1 VSLAPEHPG
10 AGSPRPDFAQLVKL
24 ARDGDV
30 AAKGVLVESLQR
42 LVWYTIADFGL
53 SREDRQD
60 VFAGTF
66 CRLFERLATIR
77 EPERLPG
84 WIATTAR
91 NEAHTL
97 LRARGRVVPTDEIG
111 ERQDTEPPTDERMLD
126 RELRA
131 AMVSAF
137 QSLPLQCRELL
148 RLLTAVPRLSYE
160 EISVLLAMPHG
171 SIGPTRQRCLDRLR
185 NMPDLRPFHD
195 GGQP

>member
-1 VSLAPEHPG
+1 VH
-10 AGSPRPDFAQLVKL
+10 Q
-24 ARDGDV
+24 ARHGDV
-30 AAKGVLVESLQR
+30 AAKEALVEHLQR

-97 LRARGRVVPTDEIG
+97 LRARSRVVPTDEIG
-111 ERQDTEPPTDERMLD
+111 ESEDGEAGTDERMLD

-131 AMVSAF
+131 AMGAAF
-137 QSLPLQCRELL
+137 LGLPRNCRELL
-148 RLLTAVPRLSYE
+148 RLITAVPRLSYE
-160 EISVLLAMPHG
+160 EISDLLEMPHG

-185 NMPDLRPFHD
+185 NMPELRPFHD
-195 GGQP
+195 GGKL